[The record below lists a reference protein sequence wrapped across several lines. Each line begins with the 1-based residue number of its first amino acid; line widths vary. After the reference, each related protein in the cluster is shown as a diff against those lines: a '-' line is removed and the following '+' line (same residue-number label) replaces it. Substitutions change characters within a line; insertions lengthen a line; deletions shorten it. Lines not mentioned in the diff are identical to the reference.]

1 MASLLPL
8 LHHYGL
14 AFVFINVLLQQAGV
28 PVPSY
33 PTLIL
38 TGAMVGESYSVTLL
52 LAVGTL
58 ASLLADSAWYLAGKR
73 FGHRMLRTICRI
85 SLSPDSCI
93 RQTEG
98 LYLRWGPKSLMVA
111 KLIPGFA
118 SVATTLAGTVRT
130 APALFLLFDA
140 LGAMLWIGIA
150 LAIGYT
156 FRDAVG
162 DVLAILAEMGRIGG
176 LLVLGALALFILNKW
191 WRRRLLILQL
201 RMDRISVDEL
211 RDMLDAGETPL
222 ILDVRSSSS
231 QAEGRIPGAQP
242 VSLDAPIAPVEGLPR
257 DTEVI
262 VYCSCPNEISAAKVA
277 KALMLG
283 GFSRVRPLAGGM
295 EAWRDAGHEVH
306 TGDEAV

>member
-1 MASLLPL
+1 MASLL
-8 LHHYGL
+8 HQYGL
-14 AFVFINVLLQQAGV
+14 LFVFLNVLLQQGGV

-38 TGAMVGESYSVTLL
+38 TGAMIGSGYSAPLL
-52 LAVGTL
+52 LAVATL
-58 ASLLADSAWYLAGKR
+58 ASLIADSAWYLAGKR
-73 FGHRMLRTICRI
+73 YGHRMLRTICRI

-98 LYLRWGPKSLMVA
+98 LYLRWGPKSLVVA

-118 SVATTLAGTVRT
+118 SIATTLAGTLRT

-150 LAIGYT
+150 LTIGYL
-156 FRDAVG
+156 FRDAVS
-162 DVLAILAEMGRIGG
+162 DVMAILAELGRVGG
-176 LLVLGALALFILNKW
+176 LIVLVALALFILNKW
-191 WRRRLLILQL
+191 WRRRLLITQL

-222 ILDVRSSSS
+222 ILDVRSGSA
-231 QAEGRIPGAQP
+231 QAEGRIPGAQT
-242 VSLDAPIAPVEGLPR
+242 VSLDAPTAPLAGLPR

-283 GFSRVRPLAGGM
+283 GFAKVRPLAGGM
-295 EAWRDAGHEVH
+295 EAWREAGHEVH
-306 TGDEAV
+306 TGSEPP